1 MTLTLSRRLI
11 VGVAAAAIIGG
22 GLAATGVALAAP
34 ATTSFAACVS
44 QVGGVLYNV
53 TTNGTPKCVAKDKTI
68 TWSQTGPTGPAGP
81 AGPQGAAGAPGATGP
96 QGAAGPDGTNGTDG
110 VNGTNGTDGT
120 NVLTSSGAPA
130 GSCTTGDAD
139 IDITTGD
146 VWKCDAG
153 GWTATGSSITG
164 PQGAPGPQG
173 AAGPQGPAGPA
184 GPAGTAAGFGT
195 NTQQAQAGNGAEC
208 TLGQIFLSAGAVANG
223 VPANGQ
229 ILQISQNEAMFAL
242 LGTLYGGDGVTTF
255 ALPNLGAAAPNGL
268 TYSICT
274 VGVFPTRS

>member
-1 MTLTLSRRLI
+1 MILSRRLI
-11 VGVAAAAIIGG
+11 GGVAAAAVIGG

-34 ATTSFAACVS
+34 TTTSFAACVS

-53 TTNGTPKCVAKDKTI
+53 TTNGTPKCVAKDKII
-68 TWSQTGPTGPAGP
+68 TWNQNGPTGPAGP

-96 QGAAGPDGTNGTDG
+96 QGVAGPDGTDGTDG
-110 VNGTNGTDGT
+110 SDGT
-120 NVLTSSGAPA
+120 NVLTSSGAPT

-153 GWTATGSSITG
+153 GWTATGSSIEG

-184 GPAGTAAGFGT
+184 GTAAGFGT
-195 NTQQAQAGNGAEC
+195 NTQQAQAGTGAEC
-208 TLGQIFLSAGAVANG
+208 TLGQIILSAGAVANG

-229 ILQISQNEAMFAL
+229 IMQISQNEALFAL

-274 VGVFPTRS
+274 EGVFPARS